1 MSGLRWRGD
10 NGKRTTFAEGF
21 TLIEAIIFMLIL
33 GIIAMSA
40 LPYLH
45 SGLEDSKLSGAA
57 SEVTVALEYAQ
68 LAAMTTG
75 KQTSVTIDDAADAV
89 LVERYKINGD
99 ILSGASEMSQSDVE
113 SGSTVPVSHPTK
125 RGEDYNI
132 VFANEDR
139 LNGVDIVSAVFGAG
153 NSVTFDAT
161 GGPSNGGT
169 VTLALGSRQVT
180 VTVDSLSGRVTSS
193 D

>member
-1 MSGLRWRGD
+1 
-10 NGKRTTFAEGF
+10 
-21 TLIEAIIFMLIL
+21 
-33 GIIAMSA
+33 
-40 LPYLH
+40 
-45 SGLEDSKLSGAA
+45 
-57 SEVTVALEYAQ
+57 
-68 LAAMTTG
+68 MTTG
-75 KQTSVTIDDAADAV
+75 KQTSVTIDAAADTV

-113 SGSTVPVSHPTK
+113 SGSTVTVSHPFK

-169 VTLALGSRQVT
+169 VTLAFGSRQVT
-180 VTVDSLSGRVTSS
+180 ITVDSLSGRVTSS